1 MQENNPVGFFMGNML
16 TFLTQI
22 RTFHQ
27 QITGNDAEPKHRA
40 LGDFYDL
47 LSDKLDEFVECY
59 QGKYGRIIKF
69 VELKLNLFDLERVNV
84 LEFLNVFHKY
94 LSDEIYNNEKVRFM
108 TDEDLDLQDI
118 IIDIL
123 NGINKLKYL
132 YNLTN
137 LK

>member
-1 MQENNPVGFFMGNML
+1 LGN
-16 TFLTQI
+16 
-22 RTFHQ
+22 
-27 QITGNDAEPKHRA
+27 
-40 LGDFYDL
+40 FYDL

-59 QGKYGRIIKF
+59 QGKYCKIIKF
-69 VELKLNLFDLERVNV
+69 VELKVTLFDIERVNV
-84 LEFLNVFHKY
+84 IEYLNAFHKY
-94 LSDEIYNNEKVRFM
+94 LSEDIYNNDSVKFM
-108 TDEDLDLQDI
+108 TDNDLDLQDI